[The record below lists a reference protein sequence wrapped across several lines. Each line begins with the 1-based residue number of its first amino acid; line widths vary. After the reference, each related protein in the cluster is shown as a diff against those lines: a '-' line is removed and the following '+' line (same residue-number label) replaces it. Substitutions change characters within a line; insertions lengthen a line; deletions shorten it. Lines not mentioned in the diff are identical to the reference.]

1 MKASRTPSRDGAGI
15 TLAKRSGPGKHF
27 RIGTLAWSGE
37 HKELA
42 YLTAAEFTRSIDL
55 AESSISAQCDLIL
68 CAGRRVYCNRSP
80 RELRAGGILERTKG
94 APVLYEFW
102 GDDGGEWRA
111 MHLVR
116 GRPVTTILRRK
127 QIVRCSDD
135 NTARLARLAKVV
147 ASNAGV
153 LRFEGVD
160 VKALLL
166 ICAESYAMRVRNR
179 RSAIRGAPSSGKLQE
194 ALQGV
199 LGPSWVLLAPWHA
212 PTWPRIGRTG
222 AGNVWPVRGK
232 PPFFGRLVA
241 DRLGFDDGT
250 SPPVAVVHA
259 NTFLAGQPGS
269 PHPTETVSTLAF
281 STFAPNP
288 VQPLEPV
295 ATGGPPG
302 ASVPIVAWRYAEF
315 ELPYASG
322 SARKDHP
329 ITAEQL
335 WQEALKITLPGHD
348 QPADVHDPDDPQ
360 LDLDPLPDMK
370 SDARS

>member
-55 AESSISAQCDLIL
+55 
-68 CAGRRVYCNRSP
+68 
-80 RELRAGGILERTKG
+80 
-94 APVLYEFW
+94 
-102 GDDGGEWRA
+102 
-111 MHLVR
+111 
-116 GRPVTTILRRK
+116 
-127 QIVRCSDD
+127 
-135 NTARLARLAKVV
+135 
-147 ASNAGV
+147 
-153 LRFEGVD
+153 
-160 VKALLL
+160 
-166 ICAESYAMRVRNR
+166 AESYAMRVRNR